1 MALRALKTDEDIAG
15 IPLDQPVLIE
25 LPSGVEIEGDASS
38 SLDTKKPDPASNLD
52 GDAKKLAEELEAL
65 KAAQRAD
72 RERAERAER
81 EAAEAKRLAS
91 ERAREAEEAR
101 KRNTSLESDIITSGL
116 QAAQTDRDAAK
127 AAFKTAYEAGDA
139 AAMAE
144 AQSKLG
150 RAEAKILALES
161 GAAEVAE
168 RKEAKTE
175 PRQEHR
181 QALSFE
187 EQVRSNQQLMSAER
201 DWMIKNKDA
210 FSDPDFNRKLESAY
224 QGTIHKGLVRGSAEY
239 FDHIERATGLKA
251 APAEE
256 NNDVSVQAPVTR
268 SERSVDGRSTS
279 SNRVT
284 LTAEEREI
292 CRSMGISEIE
302 YARQKVAFGVAQ
314 KNDPERYSN
323 RG

>member
-1 MALRALKTDEDIAG
+1 MALRALKTDEDLAG

-25 LPSGVEIEGDASS
+25 LPGGVEIEGEAAP
-38 SLDTKKPDPASNLD
+38 LETKKPEPNLD
-52 GDAKKLAEELEAL
+52 ADAKKLADELEAL
-65 KAAQRAD
+65 KAAQKAD

-81 EAAEAKRLAS
+81 EMAEAKRVAS

-101 KRNTSLESDIITSGL
+101 KRNLSLESDIITGGL
-116 QAAQTDRDAAK
+116 QAAQNDRDAAK
-127 AAFKTAYEAGDA
+127 AAFRTAYEAGDA

-144 AQSKLG
+144 AQSRLG

-168 RKEAKTE
+168 RKEAKPD
-175 PRQEHR
+175 PRQEQR
-181 QALSFE
+181 QAPTFE
-187 EQVRSNQQLMSAER
+187 EHVRSNPQLMTSER
-201 DWMIKNKDA
+201 DWMIRNEAA
-210 FSDPDFNRKLESAY
+210 FRDPDFNRKLEFAY
-224 QGTIHKGLVRGSAEY
+224 QGAIQKGVVRGSPEY
-239 FDHIERATGLKA
+239 FDHIERATGLKT

-256 NNDVSVQAPVTR
+256 NGELSVQAPPSR
-268 SERSVDGRSTS
+268 SERSVDGRST
-279 SNRVT
+279 NPGRVT
-284 LTAEEREI
+284 LTPEERDI
-292 CRSMGISEIE
+292 CRSMGISEID